1 MDLYKAIAELYQ
13 LLRQVN
19 EAIASLEALER
30 GAEPVPV
37 RRKRADLER
46 PPKYIQPQKS
56 DGQAVSITDMVTKCI
71 SYCF

>member
-19 EAIASLEALER
+19 EAIASLEALES

-37 RRKRADLER
+37 RRKRGR
-46 PPKYIQPQKS
+46 PRKTPEIHPT
-56 DGQAVSITDMVTKCI
+56 AE
-71 SYCF
+71 